1 MEHCIWVETKSEG
14 AMSNSSELLKA
25 AIYAIKSEG
34 DKDRGLSIARQLLE
48 HYPNSPEA
56 VKAQTIVDK
65 LSPQSAAATSEREEV
80 YSAEEW
86 SGVKAKSADSEPK
99 TKYGTAR
106 GVASFIE
113 ILGWLVVII
122 GVIVGFQGGSSNAGV
137 AGILVGAAVAFSGLM
152 LIASAQVV
160 RATVDTADN
169 TQHMVALL
177 KNNQ

>member
-1 MEHCIWVETKSEG
+1 
-14 AMSNSSELLKA
+14 MSNSSDLLQA
-25 AIYAIKSEG
+25 AIYAIKSDG
-34 DKDRGLSIARQLLE
+34 DKDRGLSIARQVLE

-56 VKAQTIVDK
+56 AKAQTIIDK
-65 LSPQSAAATSEREEV
+65 LSPKSAGVMPDREEV
-80 YSAEEW
+80 YSAEQW
-86 SGVKAKSADSEPK
+86 SGAKAESELPEPK

-113 ILGWLVVII
+113 VLGWLVVII
-122 GVIVGFQGGSSNAGV
+122 GVFVGFQGGSSNAGV
-137 AGILVGAAVAFSGLM
+137 AGILIGAAVAFSGLM

-177 KNNQ
+177 KKMQ